1 MMPALNTAI
10 DILQKYWGFAAF
22 RDSQLPII
30 EVALNGHDALA
41 LLPTGGGKSICFQ
54 VPGLAREGL
63 CLVISPLIALMQDQV
78 DNLQQK
84 GLRAKALTS
93 GLSYREIDQ
102 ILDNARFGGLD
113 FLYTSPE
120 RIQSAL
126 FIERFKRMK
135 ISLLVVDE
143 AHCISEW
150 GHDFRPSFRQIAK
163 LRNLQP
169 DTPVLALTATATK
182 AVQQDI
188 LTQLQMPKA
197 KVLEA
202 SFARANLRYLVR
214 PSEHKIDEILRICQ
228 QEKGT
233 GIVYCRTRRAVK
245 EVARI
250 LTANGLR
257 CGFYHGGLTAD
268 QRKQMLT
275 DWLTDKKQIM
285 VATNAFG
292 MGIDKPDVRFVLHY
306 DVPSSP
312 EAYFQEAG
320 RGGRDGQD
328 AYALLLHTP
337 SDFEQLQAQLDKR
350 FVSPER
356 VVYVYRAICNYL
368 KIAIGSGKDES
379 YSFDLKAFCQTF
391 DLAEDEVYYALLLLE
406 QNGNLTLSE
415 GFFQP
420 TRIQFI
426 VNNEVLYNFQIQH
439 EAYYALCTLLVRSYP
454 GIFEQLT
461 LIHED
466 KLLQR
471 LKTSETRFYEQLE
484 FMQKNGII
492 ELTKKSTLPRLYFN
506 MERLPESY
514 LQLSPKIYHER
525 KQAAYDKLSAMQTY
539 CQVQKCRAQQLI
551 AYFGQDS
558 EPCGKCDVCAPVVLN
573 DETLLTYLNQA
584 RTIADL
590 MFHFACSK
598 TTLEGLIRP
607 HLLTE
612 KIKFKAGKF
621 YL

>member
-1 MMPALNTAI
+1 MPALNTAL

-30 EVALNGHDALA
+30 EAALNGQDTLA

-78 DNLQQK
+78 NNLQQK

-135 ISLLVVDE
+135 IALLVVDE

-163 LRNLQP
+163 LRQLQP
-169 DTPVLALTATATK
+169 KTPVLALTATATK
-182 AVQQDI
+182 AVRQDI
-188 LTQLQMPKA
+188 LSQLQMPNA
-197 KVLEA
+197 SVLEA
-202 SFARANLRYLVR
+202 PFARANLRYLVR

-233 GIVYCRTRRAVK
+233 GIVYCQTRKAVK

-250 LTANGLR
+250 LMANGLH
-257 CGFYHGGLTAD
+257 CGFYHGGLSAE

-275 DWLTDKKQIM
+275 DWLLDKKQIM

-320 RGGRDGQD
+320 RGGRDGQE
-328 AYALLLHTP
+328 AYALLLHNPT
-337 SDFEQLQAQLDKR
+337 DFEQLQAQLDKR

-379 YSFDLKAFCQTF
+379 YPFELKAFCQTF
-391 DLAEDEVYYALLLLE
+391 DLSEEEVYYALLLLE

-415 GFFQP
+415 GFYQP
-420 TRIQFI
+420 TRLQFI

-471 LKTSETRFYEQLE
+471 LKTTETRFYEQLE

-492 ELTKKSTLPRLYFN
+492 ELSKKSTLPRLYFN

-514 LQLSPKIYHER
+514 LQLNPSIYLER
-525 KQAAYDKLSAMQTY
+525 KKAAYEKLSAMQSY
-539 CQVQKCRAQQLI
+539 CQEPLCRAQQLI
-551 AYFGQDS
+551 AYFGQAS
-558 EPCGKCDVCAPVVLN
+558 APCGKCDICAPIILN
-573 DETLLTYLNQA
+573 DTSLFAYLTEP
-584 RTIADL
+584 RSITDL
-590 MFHFACSK
+590 TSHFACSK
-598 TTLEGLIRP
+598 TALEGLIRP

-612 KIKFKAGKF
+612 KIKFNAGKF

>member
-1 MMPALNTAI
+1 MSATKTALE
-10 DILQKYWGFAAF
+10 ILKKYWGFGAF
-22 RDSQLPII
+22 RESQLPIV
-30 EVALNGHDALA
+30 EAALQGTDTLA

-135 ISLLVVDE
+135 ISLLVIDE

-202 SFARANLRYLVR
+202 PFARANLRYLVR

-233 GIVYCRTRRAVK
+233 GIVYCQTRKAVK
-245 EVARI
+245 EIARI
-250 LTANGLR
+250 LMANGLS
-257 CGFYHGGLTAD
+257 CGFYHGGLSAE

-275 DWLTDKKQIM
+275 DWLSDKKQIM

-292 MGIDKPDVRFVLHY
+292 MGIDKPDVRFVLHC
-306 DVPSSP
+306 DVPNSP

-320 RGGRDGQD
+320 RGGRDGQE
-328 AYALLLHTP
+328 AYALLLHNPT
-337 SDFEQLQAQLDKR
+337 DFEQLKAQLDKR

-379 YSFDLKAFCQTF
+379 YPFELKAFCQTF
-391 DLAEDEVYYALLLLE
+391 DLAEEEVFYALLILE

-415 GFFQP
+415 GFYQP
-420 TRIQFI
+420 TRLQFI
-426 VNNEVLYNFQIQH
+426 VNNEVLYNFQVQH

-471 LKTSETRFYEQLE
+471 LKTTEARFYEQLE

-492 ELTKKSTLPRLYFN
+492 ELSKKSTLPRLYFN

-514 LQLSPKIYHER
+514 LQLNPAIYHER
-525 KQAAYDKLSAMQTY
+525 KKAAYEKLSAMQTY
-539 CQVQKCRAQQLI
+539 CQEPLCRAQQLI
-551 AYFGQDS
+551 AYFGQAS
-558 EPCGKCDVCAPVVLN
+558 APCGKCDVCAPILLN
-573 DETLLTYLNQA
+573 DATLFAFLTEP
-584 RTIADL
+584 RSITDL
-590 MFHFACSK
+590 TFHFACSK
-598 TTLEGLIRP
+598 TALEGLIRP